1 MLAAAAAVAVTVAP
15 ALAAAVVPVAAA
27 PVVHLLQRAV
37 AAMVRAVAVPVVAV
51 APRAAAHA
59 LAARHLHAAAP
70 AATVVAEAA
79 TKAETATTTR
89 NPHAQM
95 PTWART
101 WATPTRAIATPA
113 MLAAALAASLTRC
126 APVWT
131 AWAAAVAVAAVAI
144 VATTA
149 EVAVMAEAR
158 VVLVAGATGLVGQ
171 AVLAALLAADP
182 DPLATKNTAPASA
195 APGEAL
201 PPEVHALYALG
212 RRPPGTAH
220 PRLHLHAVD
229 FAALGAKPAVPT
241 LAHVDDVYITL
252 GTTIAAAGSQQAF
265 RAVDHDAVIATA
277 RTALAAGAT
286 RCGVVTAMGADAH
299 SRIFYNRV
307 KGEVEQAL
315 KGLGFTTLVIAR
327 PSLLLGERQAL
338 GQAARPAESLS
349 IKAFKLLD
357 PLIPANYRAR
367 PGADVARALVHAVQT
382 RPAGLH
388 VLSGSALQAF

>member
-1 MLAAAAAVAVTVAP
+1 MAVTAAP
-15 ALAAAVVPVAAA
+15 AVAAAVVPVVAA
-27 PVVHLLQRAV
+27 PVVPLLQRAV
-37 AAMVRAVAVPVVAV
+37 AAMVRAVAVPVAAV

-70 AATVVAEAA
+70 VAAPVEEAAA
-79 TKAETATTTR
+79 TKAAIATTTR
-89 NPHAQM
+89 NPHARM

-101 WATPTRAIATPA
+101 WAMPTQAIETPA
-113 MLAAALAASLTRC
+113 MQAAALAASQIPC
-126 APVWT
+126 APAWT
-131 AWAAAVAVAAVAI
+131 AWAAAVAVAVVAI
-144 VATTA
+144 VATTV
-149 EVAVMAEAR
+149 EVAAMAEAR
-158 VVLVAGATGLVGQ
+158 VVLVAGATGLVGR

-182 DPLATKNTAPASA
+182 SVGKNTAHTGI

-212 RRPPGTAH
+212 RRMPDITH

-229 FAALGAKPAVPT
+229 FAALGARPAVPA
-241 LAHVDDVYITL
+241 LPHVDDVYITL

-277 RTALAAGAT
+277 RTAMAAGAT
-286 RCGVVTAMGADAH
+286 RCGVVTAMGADAN
-299 SRIFYNRV
+299 SRIFYNRI

-315 KGLGFTTLVIAR
+315 KSLGFDTLVIAR
-327 PSLLLGERQAL
+327 PSLLQGERRAM

-357 PLIPANYRAR
+357 PLIPASYRAR

-382 RPAGLH
+382 RPSGLH
-388 VLSGSALQAF
+388 VLSGNALQVF